1 MPKAAQTQEE
11 VKQMQAN
18 ILDASVK
25 LIAEEGFSKLS
36 MRKIA
41 ARVGMTATNLYYYFA
56 NKDEINIMIRER
68 GFLMLYEKFL
78 AAYNRHHSP
87 QNRYCAIVKAFV
99 EFGTANPDYFEIMY
113 SLRTPK
119 YIDYRGTKFEGAALS
134 EKSKSTRTMQLTV
147 TVISEMMG
155 NHVAEDDEELKYKAI
170 VHWSD
175 LHGII
180 SLYNSRLLMEVAQDA
195 KTILD
200 RRVDD
205 LIDATIAWC
214 TTNPPNDQRAIS
226 TAF

>member
-1 MPKAAQTQEE
+1 MPKAAQTPDE
-11 VKQMQAN
+11 VKQMQAK

-41 ARVGMTATNLYYYFA
+41 ARVGMTATNLYYYFS

-78 AAYNRHHSP
+78 AEYDRHRSP
-87 QNRYCAIVKAFV
+87 PNRYRAIVKAFV

-119 YIDYRGTKFEGAALS
+119 YIDYRGTKFENAALN
-134 EKSKSTRTMQLTV
+134 EKAKSTRTMQLTV
-147 TVISEMMG
+147 KVMSEMM
-155 NHVAEDDEELKYKAI
+155 NSKVEQDDEELRYKAI

-180 SLYNSRLLMEVAQDA
+180 SLYNSRLLMEIAQDA

-205 LIDATIAWC
+205 LIEATIAWC
-214 TTNPPNDQRAIS
+214 TATTNG
-226 TAF
+226 

>member
-1 MPKAAQTQEE
+1 MPKVAQTPDE
-11 VKQMQAN
+11 VKQMKDK

-78 AAYNRHHSP
+78 EEYNRHPSP
-87 QNRYCAIVKAFV
+87 QDRYRAIVKAFV
-99 EFGTANPDYFEIMY
+99 EFGTTHPDYFEIMY
-113 SLRTPK
+113 ILRTPK
-119 YIDYRGTKFEGAALS
+119 YIDYRGTKFENAAFD
-134 EKSKSTRTMQLTV
+134 EKTKSTRTMELTV
-147 TVISEMMG
+147 KVMAEMMRST
-155 NHVAEDDEELKYKAI
+155 VEQDDDTLTYKAI

-195 KTILD
+195 KAALD

-205 LIDATIAWC
+205 LIETTIVWC
-214 TTNPPNDQRAIS
+214 TAKT
-226 TAF
+226 TE